1 MEKFYLE
8 EPSLNKKEEAIEYIN
23 EHYEY
28 NSNING
34 VGGLKRYSSSNL
46 MNTRI

>member
-1 MEKFYLE
+1 MERFYLE
-8 EPSLNKKEEAIEYIN
+8 EPSLNRKEEAIEY
-23 EHYEY
+23 
-28 NSNING
+28 ING